1 MTFALRLVSLILP
14 SLLLTELPTRA
25 DEIQVGTG
33 LVCDTR
39 QQVERFVALYD
50 GDPQS
55 AVGTVNAEEHNPTAC
70 GMITMAF
77 VSGPPLAT
85 ARNNN
90 KNRSFQ
96 IVQVLVIGLVTSEG
110 VQAVEPAHFY
120 SFLEVEER
128 EA

>member
-33 LVCDTR
+33 LVCDTQ
-39 QQVERFVALYD
+39 QQVERFVTLYE

-90 KNRSFQ
+90 KNPSFQ

-110 VQAVEPAHFY
+110 VQAVEPAQFY
-120 SFLEVEER
+120 SFLEAEEL